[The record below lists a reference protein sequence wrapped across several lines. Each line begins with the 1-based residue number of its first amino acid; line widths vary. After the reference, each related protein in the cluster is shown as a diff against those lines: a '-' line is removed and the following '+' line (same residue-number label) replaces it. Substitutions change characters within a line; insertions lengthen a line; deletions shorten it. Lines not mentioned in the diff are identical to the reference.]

1 MACKRMYKRTILKE
15 IKALA
20 KEFRVITVLGPRQA
34 GKTTLCQVAFPDYQY
49 VSLEDPDTR
58 LYASEDPRGFLDEYR
73 HQVIFDEVQRVP
85 QLLSYIQT
93 IVDKDNLKAQF
104 ILTGSHQLELG
115 AAIAQSLAGRTALLT
130 LLPLSM
136 KELDQEPG
144 SNKTTLNTCLLGGFM
159 PGKHADQVNTARFY
173 RSYFQTYVERDV
185 RLLINLKDTAK
196 FEKFVR
202 LCAGRIGQLL
212 NQASLANDVGVSS
225 KTISDWIS
233 VLEASFIIYRL
244 QPYYENIGK
253 RLVKS
258 PKLYFVD
265 TGLAA
270 WLMGIETETQMQRD
284 PLRGSLFE
292 NLVVVEVLKLK
303 LNRGREPR
311 LFFYRDSHGNEVD
324 LIIQDGNSFIP
335 VEIKSSQTW
344 HSSFLKGINYFKKL
358 LGDRVE
364 KGVVIYGG
372 DTNRTTE
379 TYRLRSYKKLKEDG
393 DVFGGVNGQKGV
405 N

>member
-1 MACKRMYKRTILKE
+1 MYKRAILKE
-15 IKALA
+15 IKTLA

-34 GKTTLCQVAFPDYQY
+34 GKTTLCRMAFPDYRY

-58 LYASEDPRGFLDEYR
+58 LFASEDPLGFLNEY
-73 HQVIFDEVQRVP
+73 HKHVIFDEVQRVP
-85 QLLSYIQT
+85 QLLSYLQT
-93 IVDKDNLKAQF
+93 IVDEDKLKAQF

-115 AAIAQSLAGRTALLT
+115 AAISQSLAGRTALLT

-136 KELDQEPG
+136 QELRQEP
-144 SNKTTLNTCLLGGFM
+144 STDQNDLDDCLLNGFM
-159 PGKHADQVNTARFY
+159 PGKHADQIGTARYY

-185 RLLINLKDTAK
+185 RLIINLKDTAK

-202 LCAGRIGQLL
+202 LCAGRVGQLL
-212 NQASLANDVGVSS
+212 NQASLANDVGVSAN
-225 KTISDWIS
+225 TIGGWIS

-270 WLMGIETETQMQRD
+270 WLMGIETTTQMQRD
-284 PLRGSLFE
+284 PLRGNLFE
-292 NLVVVEVLKLK
+292 NLVVMEVLKSK
-303 LNRGREPR
+303 LNQGKEPR

-324 LIIQDGNSFIP
+324 LVIQNGNNLLPI
-335 VEIKSSQTW
+335 EIKSSQTW
-344 HSSFLKGINYFKKL
+344 HNSFLKGISYFEKL
-358 LGDRVE
+358 LGERVE
-364 KGVVIYGG
+364 KGVVVYGG
-372 DTNRTTE
+372 GTDRTTE
-379 TYRLRSYKKLKEDG
+379 KYRLCSYKNMD
-393 DVFGGVNGQKGV
+393 D
-405 N
+405 

>member
-1 MACKRMYKRTILKE
+1 MYKRTILKE
-15 IKALA
+15 IRALA

-34 GKTTLCQVAFPDYQY
+34 GKTTLCRLAFPHYQY

-58 LYASEDPRGFLDEYR
+58 LYASEDPRGFLNEYR
-73 HQVIFDEVQRVP
+73 QNVILDEVQRVP

-93 IVDKDNLKAQF
+93 IVDEDNLKAQF

-115 AAIAQSLAGRTALLT
+115 AAISQSLAGRTARLT

-136 KELDQEPG
+136 NELKQESDI
-144 SNKTTLNTCLLGGFM
+144 SNEGLNELLLNGFM
-159 PGKHADQVNTARFY
+159 PGKHADQIDTARFY
-173 RSYFQTYVERDV
+173 RSYFQTYIERDV
-185 RLLINLKDTAK
+185 RLLINLKDSAK

-202 LCAGRIGQLL
+202 LCAGRVGQLL
-212 NQASLANDVGVSS
+212 NQASLANDIGVTAN
-225 KTISDWIS
+225 TISDWIS
-233 VLEASFIIYRL
+233 VLEASFIIYKL

-258 PKLYFVD
+258 PKLYFID

-270 WLMGIETETQMQRD
+270 WLMGIETSTQMQRD
-284 PLRGSLFE
+284 PLRGNLFE
-292 NLVVVEVLKLK
+292 NLIVMEALKLK
-303 LNRGREPR
+303 LNQGKDPR

-324 LIIQDGNSFIP
+324 LVIQTGNHFSP

-344 HSSFLKGINYFKKL
+344 HSSFLKGINYFSTL

-364 KGVVIYGG
+364 KGTVIYGG
-372 DTNRTTE
+372 DSNRTTALC
-379 TYRLRSYKKLKEDG
+379 RLRSYKNLKEG
-393 DVFGGVNGQKGV
+393 LE
-405 N
+405 

>member
-1 MACKRMYKRTILKE
+1 MYKRSILTE
-15 IKALA
+15 IRALA

-34 GKTTLCQVAFPDYQY
+34 GKTTLCRLAFPNHQY

-58 LYASEDPRGFLDEYR
+58 LYASEDPRGFLNEYR
-73 HQVIFDEVQRVP
+73 QNVILDEVQRVP

-93 IVDKDNLKAQF
+93 IVDEDSLKAQF

-115 AAIAQSLAGRTALLT
+115 AAISQSLAGRTARLT

-136 KELDQEPG
+136 KELKQE
-144 SNKTTLNTCLLGGFM
+144 SDISKEELNELLLNGFM
-159 PGKHADQVNTARFY
+159 PGKHADRIDTARFY
-173 RSYFQTYVERDV
+173 RSYFQTYIERDV
-185 RLLINLKDTAK
+185 RLLINLKDSAK

-202 LCAGRIGQLL
+202 LCAGRVGQLL
-212 NQASLANDVGVSS
+212 NQASLANDVGVTAN
-225 KTISDWIS
+225 TISDWIS

-258 PKLYFVD
+258 TKLYFID

-270 WLMGIETETQMQRD
+270 WLMGIETSMQMQRD
-284 PLRGSLFE
+284 PLRGNLFE
-292 NLVVVEVLKLK
+292 NLIVMEALKSK
-303 LNRGREPR
+303 LNQGKDPR

-324 LIIQDGNSFIP
+324 LVIQSGNHFTPI
-335 VEIKSSQTW
+335 EIKSSQTW
-344 HSSFLKGINYFKKL
+344 HSSFLKGINYFSTL

-364 KGVVIYGG
+364 KGAVIYGG
-372 DTNRTTE
+372 DSNRTTE
-379 TYRLRSYKKLKEDG
+379 FYRLRSYKSLKESLE
-393 DVFGGVNGQKGV
+393 
-405 N
+405 

>member
-1 MACKRMYKRTILKE
+1 MYKRTILKE

-20 KEFRVITVLGPRQA
+20 ATFRIISVLGPRQS
-34 GKTTLCQVAFPDYQY
+34 GKTTLCRMAFPNYQY
-49 VSLEDPDTR
+49 ISLEDPDTR
-58 LYASEDPRGFLDEYR
+58 AYASEDPRGFLSEYR
-73 HQVIFDEVQRVP
+73 ENVILDEIQRVP

-93 IVDKDNLKAQF
+93 IVDEDNKKAQF

-115 AAIAQSLAGRTALLT
+115 AAIAQSLAGRTALLN

-136 KELDQEPG
+136 QELRQETNIDQKEL
-144 SNKTTLNTCLLGGFM
+144 NALLLTGFM
-159 PGKHADQVNTARFY
+159 PGKHADRVDTSRFY
-173 RSYFQTYVERDV
+173 RSYFQTYIERDV
-185 RLLINLKDTAK
+185 RLLINLKDAAK

-212 NQASLANDVGVSS
+212 NQASLANDVGVSAN
-225 KTISDWIS
+225 TINDWIS
-233 VLEASFIIYRL
+233 VLEASFIVYRL

-253 RLVKS
+253 RLIKS

-292 NLVVVEVLKLK
+292 NLAVMDVLKEE
-303 LNRGREPR
+303 LNRGRDPR

-324 LIIQDGNSFIP
+324 LVIQQENQLLPI
-335 VEIKSSQTW
+335 EIKASQTW
-344 HSSFLKGINYFKKL
+344 HSSFLKGIDYFRNV
-358 LGDRVE
+358 LGERSE
-364 KGVVIYGG
+364 TGIVVYGG
-372 DTNRTTE
+372 QTNRSTE
-379 TYRLRSYKKLKEDG
+379 QYRLRSYAKLTDII
-393 DVFGGVNGQKGV
+393 Q
-405 N
+405 

>member
-1 MACKRMYKRTILKE
+1 MYKRTILKE
-15 IKALA
+15 IRVLA

-34 GKTTLCQVAFPDYQY
+34 GKTTLCRLAFPKYQY

-58 LYASEDPRGFLDEYR
+58 LYASEDPRGFLNEYR
-73 HQVIFDEVQRVP
+73 QNVIFDEVQRVP

-93 IVDKDNLKAQF
+93 IVDEDNLKAQF

-115 AAIAQSLAGRTALLT
+115 AAISQSLAGRTARLT

-136 KELDQEPG
+136 NELKQEADISKEG
-144 SNKTTLNTCLLGGFM
+144 LNELLLNGFM
-159 PGKHADQVNTARFY
+159 PGKHADRIDTARFY
-173 RSYFQTYVERDV
+173 RSYFQTYIERDV
-185 RLLINLKDTAK
+185 RLLINLKDSAK

-212 NQASLANDVGVSS
+212 NQASLANDVGVTAN
-225 KTISDWIS
+225 TISDWIS

-258 PKLYFVD
+258 PKLYFID

-270 WLMGIETETQMQRD
+270 WLMGIETSTQMQRD
-284 PLRGSLFE
+284 PLRGNLFE
-292 NLVVVEVLKLK
+292 NLIVMEALKSK
-303 LNRGREPR
+303 HNQGKDPR

-324 LIIQDGNSFIP
+324 LVIQTGNHFTP

-344 HSSFLKGINYFKKL
+344 HSSFLKGINYFSAL

-364 KGVVIYGG
+364 KGAVIYGG
-372 DTNRTTE
+372 DRNRTTE
-379 TYRLRSYKKLKEDG
+379 FYRLRSYKSLKEG
-393 DVFGGVNGQKGV
+393 LE
-405 N
+405 

>member
-1 MACKRMYKRTILKE
+1 MYKRTILKE
-15 IKALA
+15 IKKLA
-20 KEFRVITVLGPRQA
+20 KEFRVITVVGPRQA
-34 GKTTLCQVAFPDYQY
+34 GKTTLCRMAFPRYKY

-58 LYASEDPRGFLDEYR
+58 LYASEDPRGFLKEYR
-73 HQVIFDEVQRVP
+73 KYTILDEVQRVP

-93 IVDKDNLKAQF
+93 IVDEDNLKAQF

-115 AAIAQSLAGRTALLT
+115 AAIAQSLAGRTARLT

-136 KELDQEPG
+136 NELKQKPNRTNDD
-144 SNKTTLNTCLLGGFM
+144 LNEILLNGFM
-159 PGKHADQVNTARFY
+159 PGKHSDQIDTARFY

-185 RLLINLKDTAK
+185 RLLINLKDSAR

-202 LCAGRIGQLL
+202 LCAGRTGQLV
-212 NQASLANDVGVSS
+212 NQASLANDVGVTAN
-225 KTISDWIS
+225 TISDWLS

-258 PKLYFVD
+258 PKLYFID

-270 WLMGIETETQMQRD
+270 WLMGIETNTQMQRD
-284 PLRGSLFE
+284 PLRGNLFE
-292 NLVVVEVLKLK
+292 NLVVMETLKSE
-303 LNRGREPR
+303 LNQGKDPR

-324 LIIQDGNSFIP
+324 LVIQSGHELTP

-344 HSSFLKGINYFKKL
+344 HRSFLKGINYFKSL
-358 LGDRVE
+358 LGDRVL
-364 KGVVIYGG
+364 KGTVIYGG
-372 DTNRTTE
+372 DSNRTTDS
-379 TYRLRSYKKLKEDG
+379 YRLRSYKMLSAPQIHG
-393 DVFGGVNGQKGV
+393 TQS
-405 N
+405 